1 MHGAD
6 TKALDAVVH
15 LAMNNIGRVSSKS
28 VGRREWIRCALFATV
43 CLSAGCARTP
53 QTEVVAR
60 NDLVSV
66 VRERS
71 RGTDVLRLIAQPG
84 VKINAL
90 LLPAIDRG
98 ARAPIVFDA
107 PGRTADSA
115 YFLSAP
121 TASIDGKRP
130 VQGMLRA
137 SACPTGKQVCLS
149 VALPVDLP

>member
-6 TKALDAVVH
+6 TKTLDAVVR
-15 LAMNNIGRVSSKS
+15 LGMTAIGSPRAMAAA
-28 VGRREWIRCALFATV
+28 RRKWIRCALFAMV
-43 CLSAGCARTP
+43 CLSAGCDRSP
-53 QTEVVAR
+53 RTEVVAR

-71 RGTDVLRLIAQPG
+71 RGTDVLSLIAQPG

>member
-1 MHGAD
+1 M
-6 TKALDAVVH
+6 
-15 LAMNNIGRVSSKS
+15 
-28 VGRREWIRCALFATV
+28 
-43 CLSAGCARTP
+43 
-53 QTEVVAR
+53 AR

-71 RGTDVLRLIAQPG
+71 QGTDVLSLIAQPG

-98 ARAPIVFDA
+98 ARAPIVFDG

-121 TASIDGKRP
+121 TASIAGKRP

>member
-6 TKALDAVVH
+6 SKALDAVVH
-15 LAMNNIGRVSSKS
+15 LAMNNIGRVSSETA
-28 VGRREWIRCALFATV
+28 GRRGWIRCALFSMACISV
-43 CLSAGCARTP
+43 GCARTP

-71 RGTDVLRLIAQPG
+71 RGTDVLSLIAQPG